1 MLTRL
6 LIAPLIVVGIA
17 VGTTPAQDA
26 LERRAAAIRPTAEA
40 MRYQAIP
47 WVLDLNQAVKLAKD
61 EKRPIFFWAA
71 GGRER
76 DGVPLERC

>member
-1 MLTRL
+1 MFTRL
-6 LIAPLIVVGIA
+6 AAAALVVA
-17 VGTTPAQDA
+17 VISAGLSFGQES
-26 LERRAAAIRPTAEA
+26 LEHRAAAIRPTSDLV
-40 MRYQAIP
+40 RYQRIP
-47 WVLDLNQAVKLAKD
+47 WVLDLNEAVHLAKD